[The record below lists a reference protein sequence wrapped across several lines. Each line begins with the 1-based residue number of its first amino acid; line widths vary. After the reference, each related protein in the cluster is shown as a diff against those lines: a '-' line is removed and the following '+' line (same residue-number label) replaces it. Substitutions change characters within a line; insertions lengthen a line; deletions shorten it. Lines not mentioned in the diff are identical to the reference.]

1 MTMTEQLAQPE
12 VLSPRL
18 TEHRVVRVNL
28 LPEEV
33 GAARRL
39 RGVQVVLSLA
49 LLGLVAG
56 LGALYIFAA
65 NGKAD
70 AEDSLASAT
79 AQTVNLQKEKSKYD
93 EVPATL
99 AAIDAAAASRETA
112 MQADVEWYRVM
123 SDLSYAQLTKAWFTS
138 LTMRVN
144 TEAAVASTTTPNAAG
159 STAGGTTP
167 NAAAGTAATATD
179 FGEISVEGYAFDH
192 PNVADW
198 LETFTRQAGLDTATF
213 SNSSR
218 EKIDTTGVVKFQS
231 SAPLKAEA
239 LSNRFKRTAAQ
250 P

>member
-1 MTMTEQLAQPE
+1 MTMTEQIAHPE
-12 VLSPRL
+12 VLGRL

-28 LPEEV
+28 LPDEV

-79 AQTVNLQKEKSKYD
+79 AKTVTLQAEKAKYD

-112 MQADVEWYRVM
+112 MRGDIEWYRVM

-144 TEAAVASTTTPNAAG
+144 TEAAAASAATPGAA
-159 STAGGTTP
+159 TP
-167 NAAAGTAATATD
+167 NAAAPNAAAPEAATAEI
-179 FGEISVEGYAFDH
+179 GEIVVEGYAYDH

-213 SNSSR
+213 SSSAR
-218 EKIDTTGVVKFQS
+218 EKIDKTPVVRFQS
-231 SAPLKAEA
+231 SAPLTAEA
-239 LSNRFKRTAAQ
+239 FSNRFSRTAGQ